1 MLAGI
6 TSKITLLTALFWVS
20 SFCASNVFAKDSFP
34 LITYKCDTAKDILL
48 VTNTLLK
55 DGKEKTFKFSDADGT
70 YSPWNMVKIKNNKI
84 IDSRS
89 IRKDCKL
96 SSANYSIILEPQI
109 FNNNLDGFCG
119 AVVSTAITILA
130 NDEVIKERKAF
141 EFHCSGNTKIITG
154 VKVIG
159 KTGEIKIRAV
169 PRHKYY

>member
-1 MLAGI
+1 MLPRT
-6 TSKITLLTALFWVS
+6 TSKITLLTALFWGS
-20 SFCASNVFAKDSFP
+20 SFYASNVFAKDSFP
-34 LITYKCDTAKDILL
+34 LITYKCDTAKDVLL

-55 DGKEKTFKFSDADGT
+55 DGKEKGFKYSDADGT
-70 YSPWNMVKIKNNKI
+70 YSPWDMVKIKNNKI

-96 SSANYSIILEPQI
+96 SAANYSIILEPQI
-109 FNNNLDGFCG
+109 FNNRLDGFCG